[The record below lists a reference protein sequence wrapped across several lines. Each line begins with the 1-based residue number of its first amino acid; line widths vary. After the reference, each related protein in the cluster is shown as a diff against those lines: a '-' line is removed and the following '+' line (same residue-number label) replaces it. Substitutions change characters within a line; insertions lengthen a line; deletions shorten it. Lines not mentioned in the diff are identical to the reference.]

1 MVKNK
6 RDVKTL
12 PRRASFSSKRA
23 VLNQTI
29 TKVLSC
35 PASSTSIKSNS
46 SANIKVVVR
55 VRPPNIKEE
64 EGNNRTVVQVVNDDF
79 LIFDPEEE
87 TQGFF
92 FHGVQQKGRDLL
104 KKVKKNMKFFF
115 DKIFATDA
123 TNSDIFKG
131 STYPLISSVMDGY
144 NCSVFAYG
152 ATGAGK
158 TFTMTGTAENPGI
171 TYLTMTELF
180 KQQEDLSTEW
190 DFDLG
195 ITYLEVY
202 NELVKDLLHPGP
214 PLNLR
219 EDSNY
224 GVIVAGIKVFKISNA
239 DELFNLLEQG
249 NQNRTQHPTDANA
262 ESSRSHAV
270 FQVYIKMTRKSTKEV
285 RTAKLS
291 MIDLAGSER
300 GSVTG
305 YGGARFTEGANINK
319 SLLALGNCIN
329 SLADGQRHVP
339 YRDSKLT
346 RLLKDSLGGNCKTV
360 MIANVSPS
368 SLSFE
373 DTYNTLKYA
382 TRAKKIK
389 SNIHMN
395 VAKVDLNII
404 HYVKMIDDLT
414 NENKTLK
421 QQLKEEVDKKEML
434 EKECERLKSEVEVSG
449 FCADVNDEAFDKI
462 KVLIQQQKEIL
473 ERQFGLELNH
483 DVTLLRSCLRSMK
496 QKTDTEF
503 CYITP
508 IKNRIR
514 DNLKSDL
521 PILQSKE
528 NNLENVHKDEALIV
542 NIDNQVDEILSE
554 HPQHRPYVKME
565 RMKLSLLKA
574 KHVISLESKQ
584 SEALIAEQK
593 EKNELIEKMAGT
605 VKYFYQ
611 LLQGHGVA
619 SSNIT
624 KQYQEITQSLLGR
637 KHVTWGTLP
646 DSGISSEASIAVSD
660 VDEIQENKGK
670 TKDEANQTFSMPS
683 KPTKTPELFRVKG
696 PNINFSRPVVRKMP
710 VKNINNKENVYRKPF
725 DSTKTSLTAKSVVN
739 SGLKSTVS
747 SRPKTIINHPRF
759 KR

>member
-1 MVKNK
+1 MVKK
-6 RDVKTL
+6 RDVKPL
-12 PRRASFSSKRA
+12 PRRASFSAKKGA

-35 PASSTSIKSNS
+35 PASTTSIKSNS

-55 VRPPNIKEE
+55 VRPQNTREE
-64 EGNNRTVVQVVNDDF
+64 EGNNRSVVQVVNDDF
-79 LIFDPEEE
+79 LIFDPEED

-158 TFTMTGTAENPGI
+158 TFTMTGTADNPGI
-171 TYLTMTELF
+171 TFLTMTELF
-180 KQQEDLSTEW
+180 KQQEELSTDW

-202 NELVKDLLHPGP
+202 NELVKDLLNPGP

-239 DELFNLLEQG
+239 DELFHLLEQG
-249 NQNRTQHPTDANA
+249 NRNRTQHPTDANA

-270 FQVYIKMTRKSTKEV
+270 FQVYIKMMRKTTKQV

-404 HYVKMIDDLT
+404 HYVKMIEDLT
-414 NENKTLK
+414 TENKTLK
-421 QQLKEEVDKKEML
+421 QQLKEEVDKREIL
-434 EKECERLKSEVEVSG
+434 EVECQRLKSEVEIAG
-449 FCADVNDEAFDKI
+449 FCADVNDEAFGKI
-462 KVLIQQQKEIL
+462 KVLMHQQKEIL
-473 ERQFGLELNH
+473 ERQFKLEQNH
-483 DVTLLRSCLRSMK
+483 DFALLRSCLRSTK
-496 QKTDTEF
+496 QKTDAEF
-503 CYITP
+503 CYLTP

-514 DNLKSDL
+514 DGLKSDL
-521 PILQSKE
+521 PILPSKE
-528 NNLENVHKDEALIV
+528 NNLEHVHKDEALIV
-542 NIDNQVDEILSE
+542 NIDKQVDDILSV
-554 HPQHRPYVKME
+554 HPQHKQYVKME

-574 KHVISLESKQ
+574 KHVMSLESKE

-593 EKNELIEKMAGT
+593 EKNELIEKMAVT
-605 VKYFYQ
+605 MKYFYQ

-619 SSNIT
+619 PSNVT
-624 KQYQEITQSLLGR
+624 KQYQEISQSILGR
-637 KHVTWGTLP
+637 KHITWGPLP

-660 VDEIQENKGK
+660 LDEMHENKRK
-670 TKDEANQTFSMPS
+670 TEDEGNQTFSMPS
-683 KPTKTPELFRVKG
+683 KPTKTPDLFRIKG
-696 PNINFSRPVVRKMP
+696 RNNITFARPVVRRTP
-710 VKNINNKENVYRKPF
+710 AKNTKDKENKENGYRKPF
-725 DSTKTSLTAKSVVN
+725 DSTKTSVTTAKSTAKSLLN
-739 SGLKSTVS
+739 SG
-747 SRPKTIINHPRF
+747 F
-759 KR
+759 KGNKKH